1 MSINLEN
8 PKTLIEKIDAARN
21 FIEQMYLAHSIHD
34 EATFIY
40 AHKRAGDLLFE
51 AQLEAEGLP
60 NDEEQ

>member
-21 FIEQMYLAHSIHD
+21 FIEQMGLAHAID
-34 EATFIY
+34 ERGT

>member
-21 FIEQMYLAHSIHD
+21 FIEQMGLAHAIDD
-34 EATFIY
+34 EAQFTY
-40 AHKRAGDLLFE
+40 AHKRAADLLFE